1 MIQAGASEDSSPGH
15 PPDLSPRKKTLM
27 ALDLYASC
35 PCGSGKKFKWCC
47 QPIHEDID
55 RAYRQDAE
63 GQHEAALKIIAD
75 LVAEHPSNPE
85 AWGRQ
90 AHLLYQNGQVEEAE
104 KSLDKAF
111 ECNPNYPFGLFL
123 RGLFRYHEGEI
134 GGAALLFR
142 KSAEAYDP
150 QAKEAL
156 GQVYGM
162 IADCELKLNRPV
174 AARAAMRIAMRTY
187 PADDNLRQGF
197 EQVFGEGSAFP
208 ASARRDYVFRSP
220 APSVAGERRRA
231 WDQALS
237 APDAGR
243 LSTAIGAFDQLTQAD
258 EQDGAAWYNLGL
270 ARAWIGDNAK
280 AIEALDRYVAL
291 EADEAAAG
299 EAWTLAEVLRCGHGM
314 EDQADYRDYSA
325 AYQVRDPQALVGFLR
340 HMEESRRLAGMQ
352 ANEQEGILSGLI
364 VEPLPVLTAGSAG
377 GQMVAIQ
384 SYLMIIRDF
393 LRIWFPKKE
402 SFEKTQAEVQ
412 QRLGAAL
419 SAPRE
424 RAGPA
429 NFGDVVIEAL
439 VLPAGPMP
447 QEEATKRVTDHAQRY
462 FEDTWIHRPLRAL
475 NRMPPID
482 AAGHSGLRKKLRG
495 VVQFVQE
502 CASLGGRSMYDF
514 DRLRL
519 KLGLTADTSAPA
531 TAGEAVNINA
541 MSAADLSALAV
552 ESLNDEQLESAYQAA
567 QKLDAKDLAER
578 FARTLISRPAR
589 PERPDRYPWFSFLVQ
604 RAVGEG
610 KGDEALQLLNEGER
624 FDAEQN
630 QGQRASDYE
639 FRRAQ
644 VWAKRGEAE
653 QAASAFDRLIER
665 DPANLRYRGDAAEA
679 MLSLKQGP
687 RALRFAEQG
696 LAAARQQ
703 NNRDQEQYFLE
714 LTAAAEKQA

>member
-1 MIQAGASEDSSPGH
+1 
-15 PPDLSPRKKTLM
+15 M

-47 QPIHEDID
+47 QPIHVDID

-63 GQHEAALKIIAD
+63 GQHEAALKIMAD
-75 LVAEHPSNPE
+75 LVAAHPSNPE

-90 AHLLYQNGQVEEAE
+90 AHLLYQNGQIEEAE
-104 KSLDKAF
+104 KALDKAF
-111 ECNPNYPFGLFL
+111 ECNTSYPFGLFL

-134 GGAALLFR
+134 AGAALLFR

-150 QAKEAL
+150 EAKEAL

-174 AARAAMRIAMRTY
+174 AARAAMRIALRTY

-208 ASARRDYVFRSP
+208 ASARRDYAFRSP
-220 APSVAGERRRA
+220 APTVSGERRRA
-231 WDQALS
+231 WDLALN
-237 APDAGR
+237 APEAGR
-243 LSTAIGAFDQLTQAD
+243 LSSAVSAFEQLAQAD
-258 EQDGAAWYNLGL
+258 EQDAAAWYNLGL
-270 ARAWIGDNAK
+270 ARAWIGENAK
-280 AIEALDRYVAL
+280 AIEALDRFVAL
-291 EADEAAAG
+291 ETNEAAAG
-299 EAWTLAEVLRCGHGM
+299 EAWALAEVLRCGHGM
-314 EDQADYRDYSA
+314 EEQADYRDYSA

-340 HMEESRRLAGMQ
+340 HLEESRRLAGMQ

-364 VEPLPVLTAGSAG
+364 VEPVPVLTAGTAG

-384 SYLMIIRDF
+384 SYIMIIRDF
-393 LRIWFPKKE
+393 LRIWFPRKE

-447 QEEATKRVTDHAQRY
+447 QEEATKRVAEHAQRY
-462 FEDTWIHRPLRAL
+462 FEETWIHRPLRSL
-475 NRMPPID
+475 NLVPPID
-482 AAGHSGLRKKLRG
+482 AAGHTGLRKKLRG
-495 VVQFVQE
+495 VAQFVQE

-514 DRLRL
+514 DRLRR
-519 KLGLTADTSAPA
+519 KLGLLDAPVAPSA
-531 TAGEAVNINA
+531 AGSTLDINA
-541 MSAADLSALAV
+541 MSSADLSALAV
-552 ESLNDEQLESAYQAA
+552 ESLDEDQLESAYQTA
-567 QKLDAKDLAER
+567 QKLDAKDLAEH
-578 FARTLISRPAR
+578 FARTLVKRPVR
-589 PERPDRYPWFSFLVQ
+589 PERTDRYPWYSFLVQ
-604 RAVGEG
+604 RAAGEG
-610 KGDEALQLLNEGER
+610 KSDEALRLLDEGER

-639 FRRAQ
+639 LRRAQ
-644 VWAKRGEAE
+644 VLAKRGEAE
-653 QAASAFDRLIER
+653 QAAGAFDRLIQR
-665 DPANLRYRGDAAEA
+665 DPSNLRYRSDAAEA